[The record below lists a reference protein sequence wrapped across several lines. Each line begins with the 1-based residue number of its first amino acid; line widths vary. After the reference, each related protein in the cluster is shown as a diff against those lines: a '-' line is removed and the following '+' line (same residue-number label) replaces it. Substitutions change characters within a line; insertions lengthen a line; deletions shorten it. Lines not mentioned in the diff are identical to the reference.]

1 MPRRPPGDH
10 HTRALHVKPEAE
22 TTVPSNAAFSFL
34 GSPGDP
40 LWIPPQSSSP
50 DLLYAGWA
58 AHEVPSAAC
67 TA

>member
-50 DLLYAGWA
+50 DLL
-58 AHEVPSAAC
+58 
-67 TA
+67 

>member
-40 LWIPPQSSSP
+40 LWIPPQSSNP
-50 DLLYAGWA
+50 DLL
-58 AHEVPSAAC
+58 
-67 TA
+67 